1 MAVLIGIIGGL
12 SEKQIVNTFIT
23 GAADMMSVVLVIAL
37 ARGISVLMA
46 STGLDVF
53 VLDAAAN
60 ARLACPA

>member
-37 ARGISVLMA
+37 ARGISVLMLAPA
-46 STGLDVF
+46 STSTSSTLPPM
-53 VLDAAAN
+53 LC
-60 ARLACPA
+60 LACPA

>member
-46 STGLDVF
+46 NTGLDVSSST
-53 VLDAAAN
+53 LPPMLW
-60 ARLACPA
+60 LACPA

>member
-37 ARGISVLMA
+37 ARVSPSSWLTPA
-46 STGLDVF
+46 STSSSSTLPPMPW
-53 VLDAAAN
+53 
-60 ARLACPA
+60 LACPA